1 MNVFDKEAAR
11 KKVEAR
17 RDAQSLWLGILGFR
31 EKEYSAGTVLVYP
44 ICYTVF
50 EGKFKTKA
58 KGIKGKG

>member
-17 RDAQSLWLGILGFR
+17 KDAQSLRLGILGFR

>member
-1 MNVFDKEAAR
+1 MNVSDKEVAR
-11 KKVEAR
+11 KKTKAR
-17 RDAQSLWLGILGFR
+17 KDAQSLWLGILGFR